1 MLKLLV
7 ISILTTSALGVLLVV
22 SPLRAEPKA
31 PHIMVG
37 KVTNSQLTPVAAGAN
52 IQARIDNV
60 NYSNSVD
67 SINLTSTQN
76 TVTHS
81 LVGEHNYGVS
91 NNFTVCAD
99 DPETSV
105 KEGGAPSESI
115 VFFIN
120 NVQATAIVSGNVVS
134 SVPFSRG
141 GSTTVDLIVGQ
152 GAEIVS
158 NSNEWACTTY
168 SEPTPVPSSGGGG
181 GGGGGGAAAPAAG
194 GGGGVMVSIA
204 TPVPSSGGGGGGGGM
219 MAPTATPVPTAPIPA
234 TPLAVPRVSF
244 VIFSISV
251 SIVIIIHL
259 WRTRRRQAN

>member
-181 GGGGGGAAAPAAG
+181 GGGG
-194 GGGGVMVSIA
+194 
-204 TPVPSSGGGGGGGGM
+204 M

-234 TPLAVPRVSF
+234 TPLAVPSVSF